1 MYTVWVGGTEV
12 TDNYVTFKDASML
25 YDYYTERGHSDI
37 IVQFEEVMMDSN
49 ISDGELLDLVY
60 EWLEQKTEYELLT
73 NPILND
79 LIKILK
85 EVNDE

>member
-1 MYTVWVGGTEV
+1 ME
-12 TDNYVTFKDASML
+12 N
-25 YDYYTERGHSDI
+25 
-37 IVQFEEVMMDSN
+37 N
-49 ISDGELLDLVY
+49 ISDGEVLDLVY

>member
-1 MYTVWVGGTEV
+1 
-12 TDNYVTFKDASML
+12 
-25 YDYYTERGHSDI
+25 
-37 IVQFEEVMMDSN
+37 MMDDN
-49 ISDGELLDLVY
+49 ISDGEVLDLVY

-85 EVNDE
+85 DACTWEEVNDE